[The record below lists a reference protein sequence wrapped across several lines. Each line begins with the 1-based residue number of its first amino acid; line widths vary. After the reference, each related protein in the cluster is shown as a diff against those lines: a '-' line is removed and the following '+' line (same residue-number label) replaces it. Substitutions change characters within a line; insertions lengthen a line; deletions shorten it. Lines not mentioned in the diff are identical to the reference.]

1 MPEKASLRV
10 AKSQL
15 DKLTKRELLALLTA
29 IIDGNRAIAAKLDG
43 DATVTGTDY
52 AATFDTF
59 VTKT

>member
-15 DKLTKRELLALLTA
+15 DQLTKRELLALLTA
-29 IIDGNRAIAAKLDG
+29 IIDGNRAIAAKLDA
-43 DATVTGTDY
+43 DATVTNTDY

>member
-29 IIDGNRAIAAKLDG
+29 IIDGNRAIAAKLDA
-43 DATVTGTDY
+43 DATVTDTNY